1 MPVIRIP
8 EEIIKTILS
17 NIPEDEQPTDEQ
29 AINLLMGCVLSLQEE
44 VDDVK
49 EALRGLT
56 NIMRTMNIMVAM
68 VAGKDI
74 TNGTNDKTSPY
85 ASTGSRTKLD
95 FPKKPNEPLRYC
107 RCAECTQ
114 QRLDDVKNAEATKD
128 RAESP
133 E

>member
-8 EEIIKTILS
+8 EEIVKEILS
-17 NIPEDEQPTDEQ
+17 NIPEDEAPTDEE

-49 EALRGLT
+49 EALRALT
-56 NIMRTMNIMVAM
+56 NIMRTMNIMVAALSGVDVPNGKTKLVFNRM
-68 VAGKDI
+68 YGKD
-74 TNGTNDKTSPY
+74 P
-85 ASTGSRTKLD
+85 ATGACK
-95 FPKKPNEPLRYC
+95 
-107 RCAECTQ
+107 CAGCTQ
-114 QRLDDVKNAEATKD
+114 QRLDDLKNAKATKD